1 MPCTIAMRFVDTNVL
16 LYSVSTHPAETNK
29 AAAAVDVLGSED
41 LCLSVQV
48 LQEFYVQSTRV
59 TRSDPLSHDDAV
71 AFIETWQRFPVQ
83 DMSAALMRAALAAT
97 RRWRVS
103 YWDAAI
109 IEAAR
114 MLDCDELL
122 TEDLNAGQA
131 FDGVTVVNP
140 FVRP

>member
-1 MPCTIAMRFVDTNVL
+1 MRFVDTNVL
-16 LYSVSTHPAETNK
+16 LYSVSTEPAEAGK
-29 AAAAVDVLGSED
+29 AAAAAELLGAED

-48 LQEFYVQSTRV
+48 LQEFYVQATRA
-59 TRSDPLSHDDAV
+59 TRSEPLTHHDAV
-71 AFIETWQRFPVQ
+71 AFIGTWQRFPVQ
-83 DMSAALMRAALAAT
+83 EVSIALLRAALAAT

-114 MLDCDELL
+114 VLACDQLL
-122 TEDLNAGQA
+122 TEDLNAGQV

-140 FVRP
+140 FQALRSQV